1 MIRKDKKLHS
11 IRKSWSKSKKQLLSI
26 IESSKSTTTGKKD
39 GTAISS
45 SGDVVKIAEDQNRI
59 NLAKTTITTT
69 TSSSCRDI
77 TASSK
82 SEEGDEVDDASG
94 DGDAVAATVVPIPIL
109 RVQTI
114 DSHHHR
120 SSSSSMRR
128 YRSSASMRSSSS
140 RRNHTTS
147 RYRSSGSGTVAS
159 YTRSTRSTASGRTTL
174 ATSATVMSTTH
185 QYEDELKNHVHQMLF
200 TSPTNYLMGLLGE
213 PTEEEEDA
221 EGYIDNDGGNADDDY
236 DVLEEYQKL
245 LKKNS
250 NTNTTAKSM
259 SSSPKTKKN
268 NMHNKKDDEK
278 KATRMDQDTFI
289 GTTIET
295 KKKTGVKKPKKE
307 KKQQTLNDED
317 YTDDEYATDDQFADN
332 YLFSDDG
339 SCFNDSSSG
348 NNSYD
353 TTDPLPSVFSN
364 MNLSTVP
371 SMFLNGI
378 VGSFD
383 NLLDIDGNKKCDKNN
398 RNPRDSNHN
407 DHDYETNDDDDSVS
421 SYEKSCSDD
430 VSVDSII
437 AIPRSKRNKFF
448 MKRKKKQTRNQ
459 SGRDAAPSPLPGAT
473 MIVRAPSFNSPTFQR
488 QPLAKPLMIVRAP
501 SFNPPTVKQ
510 RPAEPSK
517 KLTTQQPSQN
527 LNRNKI
533 AMRRCV
539 PRNRSMSGEHES
551 FPSHKLFP
559 IHSDGKS
566 RNGDD
571 TVATESRDVD
581 NDNNA
586 NLYHSSTR
594 LASF

>member
-1 MIRKDKKLHS
+1 
-11 IRKSWSKSKKQLLSI
+11 
-26 IESSKSTTTGKKD
+26 
-39 GTAISS
+39 
-45 SGDVVKIAEDQNRI
+45 
-59 NLAKTTITTT
+59 
-69 TSSSCRDI
+69 
-77 TASSK
+77 
-82 SEEGDEVDDASG
+82 
-94 DGDAVAATVVPIPIL
+94 
-109 RVQTI
+109 
-114 DSHHHR
+114 
-120 SSSSSMRR
+120 
-128 YRSSASMRSSSS
+128 MRSSSS

-147 RYRSSGSGTVAS
+147 RYSSSGGGTVAS
-159 YTRSTRSTASGRTTL
+159 YTRSTASGRTTL

-236 DVLEEYQKL
+236 DVLEEYEKL

-250 NTNTTAKSM
+250 NTTTTAKSM

-268 NMHNKKDDEK
+268 NMNK
-278 KATRMDQDTFI
+278 RMDQDTFI

-295 KKKTGVKKPKKE
+295 KKKTGAKKPKKE
-307 KKQQTLNDED
+307 MKQQTLHDED

-383 NLLDIDGNKKCDKNN
+383 NLLDIDGNKCDKNN

-407 DHDYETNDDDDSVS
+407 EYDYETNDDDDSVS

-437 AIPRSKRNKFF
+437 AIPRSRRNKFF

-533 AMRRCV
+533 AMRRCL

-559 IHSDGKS
+559 IHNDGKS